1 MLQSELMSNFVASK
15 TFYEQI
21 NSVNCKEFSRRPASE
36 VRECTVGCYAALV
49 IGAKCTLGCSGVL
62 R

>member
-21 NSVNCKEFSRRPASE
+21 NSVNCKEFSKRPASE
-36 VRECTVGCYAALV
+36 VRECTVGCYAAFV
-49 IGAKCTLGCSGVL
+49 IAT
-62 R
+62 